1 MSTII
6 PIFFTFDSNY
16 VTAAAVTFR
25 SMLENA
31 DQTYQYRLYVL
42 HAGIPERL
50 RKRLTERYASRMI
63 RLSTCSRRTLSYKT
77 GTG

>member
-31 DQTYQYRLYVL
+31 DNTYQYRLYVL

-50 RKRLTERYASRMI
+50 RKRLYRVVAD
-63 RLSTCSRRTLSYKT
+63 LSTSPDSTTS
-77 GTG
+77 